1 MIAWAIIAALLFA
14 AQSSWSHAEITAW
27 FPGYADSIS
36 RAISVALLVALAL
49 TLDRILRRAYW
60 HGYLKRR
67 RNRDTPALIQDL
79 VTIVLVGLALGVGL
93 WQLAGLSFTSLAAVL
108 AGSAAG
114 LGFAFQPVI
123 LDLFSGLSIN
133 FEGSYIIGD
142 WLTIYSQD
150 LGTPLYGRVSGITW
164 RSTFLTL
171 ENGTRLM
178 IPNHLATANPVMNHS
193 RPSGAKQMSVEVSVD
208 VRVPADRVIDML
220 LGEAFKAVRQPG
232 LARSPEPEVLL
243 KTVTSDAAVYEV
255 RFYAYP
261 DRITPVPAKSIVL
274 RALQDVLMQNE
285 LPLPVTQVEMTQPP
299 DLEFTLGAGEI
310 QDALRRVGLFRN
322 ALSQEDLEGLTKRC
336 KPSEVPRG
344 AVLMRQGEAPASM
357 FIILEGAASVS
368 LIEAGREP
376 HEVAISAT
384 GDVAGEMSLMTG
396 APRSATVTALTRM
409 RVLEITKDAIEDLL
423 RRTPELLERFSHVLA
438 KRQAE
443 NQAASQSRAA
453 IRAAEGDLLARM
465 KAFFSRAFG

>member
-1 MIAWAIIAALLFA
+1 MIGWAFIAAILFA
-14 AQSSWSHAEITAW
+14 AQFWGQHEIKLL
-27 FPGYADSIS
+27 FPGYADAVLH
-36 RAISVALLVALAL
+36 AIGVALLVSLAL
-49 TLDRILRRAYW
+49 TADRVLRRFYW

-67 RNRDTPALIQDL
+67 RNRDTPSLIQDL
-79 VTIVLVGLALGVGL
+79 VTIVLVGLALGMGL

-171 ENGTRLM
+171 ESGTRLM
-178 IPNHLATANPVMNHS
+178 IPNHLVTANPVMNHS
-193 RPSGAKQMSVEVSVD
+193 RPPTAKQMSVEVSVD

-220 LGEAFKAVRQPG
+220 LGEAFKAIRQPG
-232 LARSPEPEVLL
+232 LARSPEPDVLM
-243 KTVTSDAAVYEV
+243 KTVTADAAIYEV

-261 DRITPVPAKSIVL
+261 DRITPGPAKSIVL
-274 RALQDVLMQNE
+274 RALQDVLQQNE
-285 LPLPVTQVEMTQPP
+285 LPLPVQQVELTQPP
-299 DLEFTLGAGEI
+299 DLEFVLGEGEI
-310 QDALRRVGLFRN
+310 QDALRRVGLFHN
-322 ALSQEDLEGLTKRC
+322 ALSREDLEALAKRC
-336 KPSEVPRG
+336 KPSELPRG
-344 AVLMRQGEAPASM
+344 TVLMRQDEAPSSM

-368 LIEAGREP
+368 LSEAGHEP

-409 RVLEITKDAIEDLL
+409 RVLEITKDAIEELL
-423 RRTPELLERFSHVLA
+423 QRTPELLERFSHVLA
-438 KRQAE
+438 RRQAE
-443 NQAASQSRAA
+443 NQAVAQSRAGV
-453 IRAAEGDLLARM
+453 RAAEGDLLARM
-465 KAFFSRAFG
+465 KSFFSRAFR

>member
-1 MIAWAIIAALLFA
+1 VIAWALIAAILFA
-14 AQSSWSHAEITAW
+14 AQSSWGHAEIAAR
-27 FPGYADSIS
+27 FPDYADTIL
-36 RAISVALLVALAL
+36 RTISVALLVSLAL
-49 TLDRILRRAYW
+49 TVDRVLRRVYW
-60 HGYLKRR
+60 HGYLMRR
-67 RNRDTPALIQDL
+67 RNRDTPKLIQDIVTTLL
-79 VTIVLVGLALGVGL
+79 VIFAFSIGL
-93 WQLAGLSFTSLAAVL
+93 WWKAGLTLTSLATVSGAAAV
-108 AGSAAG
+108 GI
-114 LGFAFQPVI
+114 GFALQPVI

-133 FEGSYIIGD
+133 FEGSYAIGD
-142 WLTIYSQD
+142 WLTVYSQD
-150 LGTPLYGRVSGITW
+150 MDPPLYGRVSGITW

-178 IPNHLATANPVMNHS
+178 IPNHLATSNPVLNHS
-193 RPSGAKQMSVEVSVD
+193 RPPAPKQMSVEVSVD

-220 LGEAFKAVRQPG
+220 LGEAFKATRQPG
-232 LARSPEPEVLL
+232 LVRSPEPDVLL
-243 KTVTSDAAVYEV
+243 KTVTSDAAIYEV
-255 RFYAYP
+255 RFYAHP
-261 DRITPVPAKSIVL
+261 DRIMPGPAKSVVL

-285 LPLPVTQVEMTQPP
+285 LPLPVTQVELTKPP

-310 QDALRRVGLFRN
+310 LDALRRVSLFHN
-322 ALSQEDLEGLTKRC
+322 ALSNEDLEALAKRC
-336 KPSEVPRG
+336 KPSELPRG
-344 AVLMRQGEAPASM
+344 TILMSQGEAPASM

-368 LIEAGREP
+368 LVEPGREP

-396 APRSATVTALTRM
+396 AARSATVTALTRI

-423 RRTPELLERFSHVLA
+423 RRTPELLQRFSHVLA

-465 KAFFSRAFG
+465 KSFFSRAFG

>member
-1 MIAWAIIAALLFA
+1 MIAWAIIAAALFIA
-14 AQSSWSHAEITAW
+14 RFWGQGEIKAL
-27 FPGYADSIS
+27 FPGYSAAVLQ
-36 RAISVALLVALAL
+36 AIGVALLVSLAL
-49 TLDRILRRAYW
+49 TADRVLRRAYW

-79 VTIVLVGLALGVGL
+79 VSIVLVGTALGVGL

-171 ENGTRLM
+171 ESGTRLM
-178 IPNHLATANPVMNHS
+178 IPNHLVTANPVMNHS
-193 RPSGAKQMSVEVSVD
+193 RPPSPKQLSVEVSVD

-220 LGEAFKAVRQPG
+220 LGEAFKAIRQPG
-232 LARSPEPEVLL
+232 LARTPEPEVLL
-243 KTVTSDAAVYEV
+243 KAVTADAAVYEV
-255 RFYAYP
+255 RFYTFP
-261 DRITPVPAKSIVL
+261 DRIAPAPAKSIVL
-274 RALQDVLMQNE
+274 RALQDVLQQNE
-285 LPLPVTQVEMTQPP
+285 LPTPVQQVELTQPP
-299 DLEFTLGAGEI
+299 DLEFMLGEGEI
-310 QDALRRVGLFRN
+310 LDALHRVGLFRN
-322 ALSQEDLEGLTKRC
+322 ALSREDMEGLAKRC
-336 KPSEVPRG
+336 KPSELARG
-344 AVLMRQGEAPASM
+344 TILMRQGEAPSSM
-357 FIILEGAASVS
+357 FVILEGAASVS
-368 LIEAGREP
+368 LAEAGHEP

-409 RVLEITKDAIEDLL
+409 RVLEITKDAIEELL

-438 KRQAE
+438 RRQAE
-443 NQAASQSRAA
+443 NQAVSQGRAA

-465 KAFFSRAFG
+465 KSFFSRAFR